1 MVVEPAE
8 KTGLCHGGACP
19 RVERGF
25 ESTATLPLFCQ
36 RGDNPLTFPY
46 LAAASLLLL
55 LLEERSGWK
64 SPCETGGML
73 LALSGGAAV
82 GRAPCAI
89 WAPLLLQRAPSWERA
104 AWAPGDAALPS
115 CTALAREAQPCF
127 GMGWEQTGK
136 KNAFAGSPATAWEQ
150 RVSWVGVR
158 VCKQRW
164 PMSWWLGAA
173 SYNPVVIASG
183 AGAAAAC
190 FISWPIVA
198 GGWSAT
204 TISAN

>member
-1 MVVEPAE
+1 MVVKPAE
-8 KTGLCHGGACP
+8 KTGLCHGRACP

-25 ESTATLPLFCQ
+25 ESTITLPRFCR
-36 RGDNPLTFPY
+36 RGDSSLTSPC

-64 SPCETGGML
+64 SPCEAGGML

-89 WAPLLLQRAPSWERA
+89 WAPLLLQRARSWEQT

-115 CTALAREAQPCF
+115 CTALAREARPCF

-136 KNAFAGSPATAWEQ
+136 KKMRLLEALRLPGS
-150 RVSWVGVR
+150 
-158 VCKQRW
+158 
-164 PMSWWLGAA
+164 
-173 SYNPVVIASG
+173 SG
-183 AGAAAAC
+183 
-190 FISWPIVA
+190 
-198 GGWSAT
+198 
-204 TISAN
+204 